1 MRRCSQVAAPA
12 APCLQVQRCL
22 RLMGSSLW
30 LRLLETP
37 LQAAQMALVRR
48 PVRGDGNPG
57 TDRKSGEQRCRRCGR
72 FGWAEVRMQA

>member
-1 MRRCSQVAAPA
+1 MSRCSQVSALAGA
-12 APCLQVQRCL
+12 CLQVQRCL

-30 LRLLETP
+30 LRLSETP

-57 TDRKSGEQRCRRCGR
+57 TDRGSGGRRCRRCG
-72 FGWAEVRMQA
+72 ADVRMQA